1 MASQGTRIA
10 VVDDHEVVAMAI
22 EALISAE
29 PRLTFVG
36 SATSVADLLKRGESV
51 DLVLLDL
58 KLRDGST
65 PTQNIAALREWGA
78 NVLAF
83 TSGEQPFLIR
93 EAARSDLLGIVRKS
107 TPSAILL
114 GLILQAAEGQAVP
127 TTDWAAALDSDRQFE
142 SAQLTS
148 REREVLSLYASG
160 LGAKAVATEL
170 FISENT
176 VDDHLR
182 RIRREYA
189 FLGRQAGTKVD
200 LYQRGLEDGYLPLP
214 TDA

>member
-1 MASQGTRIA
+1 MASLGTRVA

-22 EALISAE
+22 EALIGGE
-29 PRLTFVG
+29 PLLTFVG

-189 FLGRQAGTKVD
+189 LLGRQAGTKVD

>member
-1 MASQGTRIA
+1 
-10 VVDDHEVVAMAI
+10 
-22 EALISAE
+22 
-29 PRLTFVG
+29 
-36 SATSVADLLKRGESV
+36 
-51 DLVLLDL
+51 VLLDL

-65 PTQNIAALREWGA
+65 PTQNIAALHEWGA

-107 TPSAILL
+107 TPSAILR
-114 GLILQAAEGQAVP
+114 GLIVQAAEGQAVP

-160 LGAKAVATEL
+160 LGAKAVAAEL

-189 FLGRQAGTKVD
+189 LLGRQAGTKVD

-214 TDA
+214 TDP

>member
-1 MASQGTRIA
+1 
-10 VVDDHEVVAMAI
+10 
-22 EALISAE
+22 
-29 PRLTFVG
+29 
-36 SATSVADLLKRGESV
+36 
-51 DLVLLDL
+51 
-58 KLRDGST
+58 
-65 PTQNIAALREWGA
+65 
-78 NVLAF
+78 LAF

-189 FLGRQAGTKVD
+189 LLGRQAGTKVD

>member
-1 MASQGTRIA
+1 MVDQGTRVA

-22 EALISAE
+22 EALLGTE

-36 SATSVADLLKRGESV
+36 SATTVTGLIGLGEPA

-65 PTQNIAALREWGA
+65 PTQNIAGLRAWGA

-107 TPSAILL
+107 TPSTILL
-114 GLILQAAEGQAVP
+114 ALIVQAAEGKAVP
-127 TTDWAAALDSDRQFE
+127 TTDWAAALDSDREFE
-142 SAQLTS
+142 SAQLTM

-160 LGAKAVATEL
+160 LGAKAVASTL

-182 RIRREYA
+182 RIRREYSL
-189 FLGRQAGTKVD
+189 LGRQAGTKVD

-214 TDA
+214 TDV

>member
-1 MASQGTRIA
+1 MADLQRRVA
-10 VVDDHEVVAMAI
+10 VVDDHEVVAIAI
-22 EALISAE
+22 NALIGDD
-29 PRLTFVG
+29 PRLTFAG
-36 SATSVADLLKRGESV
+36 SATSVAMLMVTTGPV

-58 KLRDGST
+58 NLRDGST
-65 PTQNIAALREWGA
+65 PTLNIAALRGWGA
-78 NVLAF
+78 DVLAF

-114 GLILQAAEGQAVP
+114 GLIREAAEGRAVP

-160 LGAKAVATEL
+160 LGAKAVASAL

-182 RIRREYA
+182 RIRREYGL
-189 FLGRQAGTKVD
+189 LGRQAGTKVD

-214 TDA
+214 TDS